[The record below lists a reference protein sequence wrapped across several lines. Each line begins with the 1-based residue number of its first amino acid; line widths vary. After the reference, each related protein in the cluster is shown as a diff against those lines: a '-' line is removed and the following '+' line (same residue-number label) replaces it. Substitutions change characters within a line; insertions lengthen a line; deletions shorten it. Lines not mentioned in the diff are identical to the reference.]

1 MKRGKLVPHTI
12 SVRILVGK
20 HDNESLKEAL
30 IWAFIE
36 WDIIKIIAITV
47 DNGENKIKAVNAIEN
62 IELIRCLGHR
72 LSMKI
77 LILIMKLM

>member
-1 MKRGKLVPHTI
+1 M
-12 SVRILVGK
+12 VGK
-20 HDNESLKEAL
+20 HGNESLKEAL

-72 LSMKI
+72 SSMKI
-77 LILIMKLM
+77 LILIMTLM